1 MKLCFCATVR
11 SVSAVLKNRDQSGL
25 LGSTSVQRPVRKV
38 IPAWSHVMVVL
49 MIVSAALESWRC
61 YSQRLA
67 DFFVVMCSAITA
79 GFALATMHL
88 RVIDVVA
95 PMKSQQKAMTISL
108 ELIEVIMFRR
118 SECLW
123 C

>member
-1 MKLCFCATVR
+1 
-11 SVSAVLKNRDQSGL
+11 
-25 LGSTSVQRPVRKV
+25 
-38 IPAWSHVMVVL
+38 MVVL
-49 MIVSAALESWRC
+49 MIVSVALESWRC

-67 DFFVVMCSAITA
+67 DFLGVICSAISV
-79 GFALATMHL
+79 GFALATNHL

>member
-1 MKLCFCATVR
+1 
-11 SVSAVLKNRDQSGL
+11 
-25 LGSTSVQRPVRKV
+25 
-38 IPAWSHVMVVL
+38 MVVV
-49 MIVSAALESWRC
+49 MIVSVELESWRC
-61 YSQRLA
+61 YSQQLA
-67 DFFVVMCSAITA
+67 DFFGVMCSDITV

-95 PMKSQQKAMTISL
+95 PMKSQQKPMTISL
-108 ELIEVIMFRR
+108 ELLQVIMFRR